1 MESPKL
7 PISASPTANMRQN
20 ETPTKPFLTTDSM
33 SSHFAD
39 SGLGTTGLRTPSPII
54 KPALPIEPQNFTPSP
69 SKATSC
75 ISSRL
80 EQLAALAWEAEE
92 DDRLDEHTRAAV
104 QSQLHAIEAQ
114 LEGRTR
120 GNEQTSSD
128 VDLSNSTSN
137 ITSSASSIHSEPDTP
152 AKVSPVEPQ
161 PEIPDLNPVLKHLN
175 ATLSSMRVRLSESK
189 HLHNLT
195 IRKLSSVA
203 QSNVN
208 LQKTNTS
215 LSHANAALRM
225 QISDLEATT
234 TQQAVAVSAMT
245 GAVAGLESYVRSSS
259 PAPTPS
265 TPRNQTY
272 LNGQPHTPNSSVRR
286 QTVIRGTGRFRGKY
300 PITSSPPH
308 IERRDSANVNMNLD
322 GVYDNRSAQQNE
334 LQEGILAWVR
344 GFRDVEAGWREMDT
358 NVNIH
363 RTPTRFG
370 NGNVTEIQDTPQTP
384 RRGNEPEALGDERT
398 RSRTGSEEESVLLQG
413 DKGDILGQDEDFGDF
428 QTVTSDG

>member
-1 MESPKL
+1 M
-7 PISASPTANMRQN
+7 SASPTANTPRN
-20 ETPTKPFLTTDSM
+20 EGPTKPSLTTDSI

-39 SGLGTTGLRTPSPII
+39 SGLGTSGLHTPSP
-54 KPALPIEPQNFTPSP
+54 KVDRGLPLQPRNPTRSP
-69 SKATSC
+69 SKTTNS

-92 DDRLDEHTRAAV
+92 DDRLDDHTRGAI

-128 VDLSNSTSN
+128 VDLSNSASN
-137 ITSSASSIHSEPDTP
+137 ATSSASSIHSGPETP
-152 AKVSPVEPQ
+152 VKVPEASTK
-161 PEIPDLNPVLKHLN
+161 PEIPDLNSVLEHLT
-175 ATLSSMRVRLSESK
+175 ATLSSMRTRLSESK

-225 QISDLEATT
+225 EVADLETTT

-245 GAVAGLESYVRSSS
+245 GAVAGLESYVRSSN
-259 PAPTPS
+259 PAPGPS
-265 TPRNQTY
+265 TPRNQQ
-272 LNGQPHTPNSSVRR
+272 LPIHMNGKLHTPNSGVRR
-286 QTVIRGTGRFRGKY
+286 QTVIRGSGRFRGKY
-300 PITSSPPH
+300 PITSPPSH
-308 IERRDSANVNMNLD
+308 LERRDSADVNMNLD
-322 GVYDNRSAQQNE
+322 GPSPETSSRQSE

-344 GFRDVEAGWREMDT
+344 GFRDVEAGWREMDM
-358 NVNIH
+358 NIH
-363 RTPTRFG
+363 RTPTRF
-370 NGNVTEIQDTPQTP
+370 GNVTEIQDTPQTP
-384 RRGNEPEALGDERT
+384 RRRVEPEAERA
-398 RSRTGSEEESVLLQG
+398 RSEEGSESVLLQG
-413 DKGDILGQDEDFGDF
+413 DKGSKSDIFGQDEEFGDF
-428 QTVTSDG
+428 QTATSNG